1 MRFVGVQSSNSKGG
15 RMDARA
21 VLRLLVRS
29 DNKEAVLFMDKI
41 YFSSNRDATLEQQVG
56 GVTHT
61 RCPVVQCAFG
71 SAVSVFGDGG
81 GGWRRYVVAI
91 ASGWGTR
98 TDDFVFCFCRCSRVV

>member
-41 YFSSNRDATLEQQVG
+41 YYSSNRDATLEQQV
-56 GVTHT
+56 
-61 RCPVVQCAFG
+61 RRG
-71 SAVSVFGDGG
+71 S
-81 GGWRRYVVAI
+81 
-91 ASGWGTR
+91 GT
-98 TDDFVFCFCRCSRVV
+98 T